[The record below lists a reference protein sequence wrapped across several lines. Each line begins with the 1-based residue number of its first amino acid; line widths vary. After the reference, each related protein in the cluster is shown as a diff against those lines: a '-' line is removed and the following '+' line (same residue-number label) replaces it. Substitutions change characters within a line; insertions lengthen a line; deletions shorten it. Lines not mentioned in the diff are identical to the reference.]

1 MRVRTEIIA
10 LLFACIAVL
19 SCSQVDL
26 NPRTA
31 AGGDRFYAVTTESAA
46 FYLHG
51 PQQGNGPDKKLDKG
65 VLMNLIR
72 PSFGYCKVKLKSGEQ
87 GFIANEDIAVASSA
101 LIAAASAPPQSRH
114 AARFDLDSSD
124 PRLVMP
130 PEPLPEISYEP
141 TPIPELPPDN

>member
-10 LLFACIAVL
+10 LLFACIVVL

-31 AGGDRFYAVTTESAA
+31 AGGSRFYAVTAESAA
-46 FYLHG
+46 FYRYG

-87 GFIANEDIAVASSA
+87 GYIASEDIAVASSA
-101 LIAAASAPPQSRH
+101 LIAAANAPPQSRR

-130 PEPLPEISYEP
+130 PEPLPEISFEP
-141 TPIPELPPDN
+141 TPIPELPANN